1 MQSASAK
8 PSALVKP
15 TLETHFH
22 IDYAWWDRNTE
33 EHLRTYLL
41 SHLSI
46 EQRERLA
53 QAADDAII
61 DYVDPDTGEV
71 FRMDALRV
79 AIQQAAKDPNFI
91 NPHIA
96 MVDAIFRT
104 LLANGN
110 RPLTPVEMAEAIGQD
125 AGKILRTLSGSRVF
139 KGIRPT
145 ESH

>member
-1 MQSASAK
+1 MQTARAK

-15 TLETHFH
+15 TLETRFH
-22 IDYAWWDRNTE
+22 IDYGWWEKNTE

-41 SHLSI
+41 SHLPI

-53 QAADDAII
+53 QAAEDEVI
-61 DYVDPDTGEV
+61 DYVDPETGEV
-71 FRMDALRV
+71 SRLDALQV
-79 AIQQAAKDPNFI
+79 ALQQAARDPNYI

-110 RPLTPVEMAEAIGQD
+110 RPLTPVELAEAIGQD
-125 AGKILRTLSGSRVF
+125 AGKILRTLSGGRVF

-145 ESH
+145 SGD